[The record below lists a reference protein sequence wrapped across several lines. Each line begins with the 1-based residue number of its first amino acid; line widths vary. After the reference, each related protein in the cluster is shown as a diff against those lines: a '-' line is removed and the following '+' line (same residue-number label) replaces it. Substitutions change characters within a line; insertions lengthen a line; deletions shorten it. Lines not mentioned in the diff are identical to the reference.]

1 MNPADMRQ
9 EYTRGTL
16 TEESLPAEPL
26 PLFREWFEAAC
37 AADIPEP
44 NAMTLATVDSE
55 GQPWNR
61 IVLLKAYDERGFVFY
76 TNYESDK
83 ARHIAEHS
91 RVAISFAWIPLQRQI
106 NITGF
111 AEKVST
117 KESLAYFLSRPIG
130 SRLGAWVSQQSRVIT
145 SRQLLEA
152 KLEEMKRKFAD
163 GEIPLP
169 DHWGGFRVVP
179 QTIEFWQGRKNR
191 LHDRIRYERESD
203 GWSSKRLQP

>member
-61 IVLLKAYDERGFVFY
+61 IVLPNGQMVRINYPATDRNGTAGVEGKVHNNTLGRMAGAVLQTALNTASFGLLNRSTGGTVVVGAPMPQLAPGTQRTSSRRITVPAGTAVNAFV
-76 TNYESDK
+76 
-83 ARHIAEHS
+83 A
-91 RVAISFAWIPLQRQI
+91 Q
-106 NITGF
+106 
-111 AEKVST
+111 
-117 KESLAYFLSRPIG
+117 PIDF
-130 SRLGAWVSQQSRVIT
+130 SP
-145 SRQLLEA
+145 
-152 KLEEMKRKFAD
+152 AD
-163 GEIPLP
+163 A
-169 DHWGGFRVVP
+169 
-179 QTIEFWQGRKNR
+179 
-191 LHDRIRYERESD
+191 
-203 GWSSKRLQP
+203 